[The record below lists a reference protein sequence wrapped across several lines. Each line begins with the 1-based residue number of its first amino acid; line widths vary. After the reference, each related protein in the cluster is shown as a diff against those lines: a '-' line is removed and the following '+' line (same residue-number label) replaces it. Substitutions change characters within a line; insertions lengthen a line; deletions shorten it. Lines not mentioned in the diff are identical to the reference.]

1 MLKILSYGMKKLP
14 GLKLFLQEELA
25 AYADPAEVQA
35 VAGWGYKPTAGKAR
49 ALAAKLQVPYIAVED
64 GFLRS
69 LDLGVNGAAPLSLT
83 VDSIGCYYHAAA
95 PSQLEHLMAD
105 ETWFTAELAARAE
118 RFIAFIKAHAL
129 SKYNC
134 APDFDPT
141 ALKDKGKARVLLVDQ
156 CAGDASLSLG
166 LCPDHAASLMLK
178 RARALYPEAE
188 LYVQLHPDVAAGKR
202 QGLFDV
208 KALPNDI
215 SVLTEPAAPFT
226 LLPHFKAVFT
236 ATSQLGFEALLQ
248 GGLKV
253 HCLGMPFY
261 AGYGLTLDEST
272 SERRAQIVS
281 ALSRTVAKDGR
292 AGNYNFDAAAEQQ
305 KLQDYLRLKLAAA
318 LYFKLCRYINP
329 VRAERCEAEEAAEIL
344 ACQRQ
349 VNEEN
354 RGIKVVV
361 GVKRWRRD
369 ILDAFLKSTS
379 GSIEYLSDG
388 KQAIKRCQDK
398 NGCLVQWASKQ
409 ELSLAAEAKTAGIA
423 SMFIEDGFIRSK
435 GLGSSYYRPFSLV
448 CDRHGI
454 YYDPQSGSDVEQ
466 ILNSLPE
473 RTDLPE
479 LKKRAAKLIA
489 SLVAGGLTKYNVDR
503 SDEAVLSAIRDLAGA
518 KQRILV
524 PGQVESDASV
534 RAAGGAIQTNE
545 QLLHL
550 VRERYPQAFIIYK
563 PHPDVLA
570 LNRAGIGHETACR
583 QYADLMV
590 TNCSIADLY
599 TAVDE
604 VCVLSSQSGFEA
616 LLRGKKVTVFGRP
629 FYAGWGLTCDLQ
641 DFPQRQA
648 KLSLEALAAGVLI
661 LYPRYYD
668 WFTGQFCR
676 PEDVCWRLE
685 HLERR
690 PHDSLWVNAVR
701 GVYSLKRGAFRFFQG
716 EMQ

>member
-69 LDLGVNGAAPLSLT
+69 LDLGVNGAAPMSLT

-253 HCLGMPFY
+253 HCFGMPFY
-261 AGYGLTLDEST
+261 AGYGLTLDESAC
-272 SERRAQIVS
+272 ERRVKIAD
-281 ALSRTVAKDGR
+281 ALGMGT
-292 AGNYNFDAAAEQQ
+292 EQHELREQ
-305 KLQDYLRLKLAAA
+305 LRLKLAAA

-329 VRAERCEAEEAAEIL
+329 VRQERCEAEEAAEIL
-344 ACQRQ
+344 ACQRKI
-349 VNEEN
+349 NEEN
-354 RGIKVVV
+354 RGLKVVV
-361 GVKRWRRD
+361 GVKRWKRP
-369 ILDAFLKSTS
+369 ILKAFLGSTAGEVRFVKKKSEALALCARDH
-379 GSIEYLSDG
+379 GS
-388 KQAIKRCQDK
+388 
-398 NGCLVQWASKQ
+398 LVQWASKRDLDLVSKAQ
-409 ELSLAAEAKTAGIA
+409 NNGI
-423 SMFIEDGFIRSK
+423 SQLFVEDGFIRSK
-435 GLGSSYYRPFSLV
+435 GLGSNHYRPFSLV
-448 CDRHGI
+448 CDRQGI
-454 YYDPQSGSDVEQ
+454 YYDPKSGSDLEQ

-479 LKKRAAKLIA
+479 LQERAARIIA
-489 SLVAGGLTKYNVDR
+489 GLVAGGLTKYNVGR
-503 SDEAVLSAIRDLAGA
+503 SDDAVLSSIQALAGA
-518 KQRILV
+518 RQRILV

-545 QLLHL
+545 QLLQA
-550 VRERYPQAFIIYK
+550 VRRRCPQAFIIYK

-570 LNRAGIGHETACR
+570 LNRSGIRHETACR

-590 TNCSIADLY
+590 ANCSIADLY
-599 TAVDE
+599 AAVDE

-641 DFPQRQA
+641 DFPQRRA
-648 KLSLEALAAGVLI
+648 RLSLEGLAAGVLI
-661 LYPRYYD
+661 LYPRYFD
-668 WFTGQFCR
+668 WFIGQFCR

-685 HLERR
+685 HLVHR

-701 GVYSLKRGAFRFFQG
+701 GAYSLKRRAFRFFQG

>member
-25 AYADPAEVQA
+25 AYADPAEVQV

-95 PSQLEHLMAD
+95 PSLLEHLMAD
-105 ETWFTAELAARAE
+105 DAWFTAELAARAE

-141 ALKDKGKARVLLVDQ
+141 ALKDKGAARVLLVDQ

-166 LCPDHAASLMLK
+166 LCPEHAAALMLK
-178 RARALYPEAE
+178 LARELYPEAR

-202 QGLFDV
+202 QGLFDL
-208 KALPNDI
+208 KTLPADV

-248 GGLKV
+248 DGIKV
-253 HCLGMPFY
+253 HCVGIPFY
-261 AGYGLTLDEST
+261 AGYGLTLDENAC
-272 SERRAQIVS
+272 ERRAQIAAS
-281 ALSRTVAKDGR
+281 LSRSVEKSENNNSAE
-292 AGNYNFDAAAEQQ
+292 AEQQ
-305 KLQDYLRLKLAAA
+305 ELQDYLCLKLAAA

-354 RGIKVVV
+354 RGLKVVV

-369 ILDAFLKSTS
+369 ILNTFLKSTS

-388 KQAIKRCQDK
+388 RRALKRCQEQH
-398 NGCLVQWASKQ
+398 GCLVQWASKQ
-409 ELSLAAEAKTAGIA
+409 DLKLTSAAKAAGVA
-423 SMFIEDGFIRSK
+423 SVQIEDGFMRSK
-435 GLGSSYYRPFSLV
+435 GLGSSFYRPFSLV
-448 CDRHGI
+448 CDRQGI
-454 YYDPQSGSDVEQ
+454 YYDPKSGSDLEQ

-473 RTDLPE
+473 RSDLPE
-479 LKKRAAKLIA
+479 LQERAARLIA
-489 SLVAGGLTKYNVDR
+489 ALVAGGLTKYNVGR
-503 SDEAVLSAIRDLAGA
+503 SDEEVLSSIKALAGA
-518 KQRILV
+518 RQRILV

-545 QLLHL
+545 QLLQA
-550 VRERYPQAFIIYK
+550 VRRRCPQAFIIYK

-570 LNRAGIGHETACR
+570 LNRSGIRHESACR

-590 TNCSIADLY
+590 ANCSIADLY

-641 DFPQRQA
+641 DFPQRRA
-648 KLSLEALAAGVLI
+648 RLSLEALAAGVLI

-668 WFTGQFCR
+668 WFIGQFCR

-701 GVYSLKRGAFRFFQG
+701 GAYSLKRRAFRFFQG

>member
-272 SERRAQIVS
+272 CERRAGIAG
-281 ALSRTVAKDGR
+281 ALRMG
-292 AGNYNFDAAAEQQ
+292 AAAGEQD
-305 KLQDYLRLKLAAA
+305 LQDYLRLKLAAA

-329 VRAERCEAEEAAEIL
+329 VRAERCEAEDAAEIL

-349 VNEEN
+349 INEEN
-354 RGIKVVV
+354 RGLKVVV
-361 GVKRWRRD
+361 GVKRWKRPILKVFLGSTAGETRFIKKKSEALAVCARD
-369 ILDAFLKSTS
+369 L
-379 GSIEYLSDG
+379 GS
-388 KQAIKRCQDK
+388 
-398 NGCLVQWASKQ
+398 LVQWASKRDFDLVSKAQ
-409 ELSLAAEAKTAGIA
+409 NKGIA
-423 SMFIEDGFIRSK
+423 QLFVEDGFIRSK
-435 GLGSSYYRPFSLV
+435 GLGSNHYRPFSLV
-448 CDRHGI
+448 CDRQGI
-454 YYDPQSGSDVEQ
+454 YYDPKSGSDLEQ

-479 LKKRAAKLIA
+479 LQARAAKLIA
-489 SLVAGGLTKYNVDR
+489 LLVAGGLTKYNVGR
-503 SDEAVLSAIRDLAGA
+503 SDEEVLSSIKALAGA
-518 KQRILV
+518 RQRILV

-534 RAAGGAIQTNE
+534 RAAGGDIQTNE
-545 QLLHL
+545 QLLQA
-550 VRERYPQAFIIYK
+550 VRRRCPQAFIIYK

-570 LNRAGIGHETACR
+570 LNRAGIRHESACR

-590 TNCSIADLY
+590 ANCSIADLY
-599 TAVDE
+599 AAVDE

-641 DFPQRQA
+641 DFPQRRA
-648 KLSLEALAAGVLI
+648 RLSLEGLAAGVLI
-661 LYPRYYD
+661 LYPRYFD

-685 HLERR
+685 HLVHR

-701 GVYSLKRGAFRFFQG
+701 GAYSLKRRAFRFFQG

>member
-1 MLKILSYGMKKLP
+1 MLKILSHGMQKIP
-14 GLKLFLQEELA
+14 YLKLFLQEELA
-25 AYADPAEVQA
+25 AYSDPDKVQA
-35 VAGWGYKPTAGKAR
+35 VAGWGYKPTADKAR

-69 LDLGVNGAAPLSLT
+69 LDLGVNGAAPLSLA
-83 VDSIGCYYHAAA
+83 VDGIGCYYNAAA
-95 PSQLEHLMAD
+95 PSLLEQLMAD
-105 ETWFTAELAARAE
+105 KSWFTTGLAARTE
-118 RFIAFIKAHAL
+118 RFIAFLKAHAL

-134 APDFDPT
+134 APDFNP
-141 ALKDKGKARVLLVDQ
+141 AVFKDQAETRVLLVDQ

-166 LCPDHAASLMLK
+166 LCPDNAASLMLQ
-178 RARALYPEAE
+178 RVRELYPEAR
-188 LYVQLHPDVAAGKR
+188 LYLQLHPDVAVGKR
-202 QGLFDV
+202 QGLFNLKSLPDDV
-208 KALPNDI
+208 KLLA
-215 SVLTEPAAPFT
+215 EPAAPFT

-236 ATSQLGFEALLQ
+236 ATSQLGFETLLQ

-253 HCLGMPFY
+253 HCCGMPFY
-261 AGYGLTLDEST
+261 AGYGLTIDEIGC
-272 SERRAQIVS
+272 ERRAQLVA
-281 ALSRTVAKDGR
+281 ALGGA
-292 AGNYNFDAAAEQQ
+292 AGQLELHD
-305 KLQDYLRLKLAAA
+305 LLRLKLAAA

-329 VRAERCEAEEAAEIL
+329 VRHERCEAEEAAEIL
-344 ACQRQ
+344 ACQRKI
-349 VNEEN
+349 NEEN